1 MRKPRLTRRKF
12 IAALVAAGG
21 GIQAGS
27 IFTGLVDTPTEAG
40 LLKTREGTRE
50 GSDQRDSIQ
59 RKVLVNRHCPV
70 LRKLD
75 PSSPLS
81 LGNGEFAFTAD
92 ITGLQTF
99 PQEYESTMPLCT
111 MSQWG
116 WHTFVL
122 PKGLDP
128 GKLRLTPYDS
138 HGRSVGY
145 HTSSEGQTDLY
156 DWLRENPHRLNL
168 GRIGLRLVTVG
179 QREAQVADV
188 HEIDQKLDLWTG
200 ILTSQFKLEGKSVTI
215 RTSVHPVL
223 DLLAVA
229 IESSLINDGRVAV
242 RLAFPYGS
250 SNMQA
255 SDWLQPMRHE
265 TRIVAQDPNHVE
277 LQRSLDGDNYR
288 VAISWTT
295 AASFA
300 TEDKQ
305 SFLLTPDRQN
315 SALEFSVMFAPR
327 ALDGSLPGVAA
338 TFAASG
344 V

>member
-116 WHTFVL
+116 WHTFAL
-122 PKGLDP
+122 PKDLDP
-128 GKLRLTPYDS
+128 GKL
-138 HGRSVGY
+138 
-145 HTSSEGQTDLY
+145 
-156 DWLRENPHRLNL
+156 
-168 GRIGLRLVTVG
+168 
-179 QREAQVADV
+179 
-188 HEIDQKLDLWTG
+188 
-200 ILTSQFKLEGKSVTI
+200 
-215 RTSVHPVL
+215 
-223 DLLAVA
+223 
-229 IESSLINDGRVAV
+229 
-242 RLAFPYGS
+242 
-250 SNMQA
+250 
-255 SDWLQPMRHE
+255 
-265 TRIVAQDPNHVE
+265 
-277 LQRSLDGDNYR
+277 
-288 VAISWTT
+288 
-295 AASFA
+295 
-300 TEDKQ
+300 
-305 SFLLTPDRQN
+305 
-315 SALEFSVMFAPR
+315 
-327 ALDGSLPGVAA
+327 
-338 TFAASG
+338 
-344 V
+344 